1 MRPVT
6 LACICALVAATGAG
20 AQNPAPTAPQPTASM
35 EFEVASIKRNTSDR
49 PTMTGPP
56 PNPASGQITLTRIP
70 ARFLATRA
78 YPGLTAPVVVEG
90 LPGWAD
96 SEYYD
101 VTVKFRPG
109 ATPAEQAE
117 MWKRLLSERMK
128 LAAHYEMRTRRAY
141 NLVIARADRRL
152 GPDLKPSTLDC
163 PPPEPGVRPEPPPP
177 ELMAALRPGATMTP
191 DIEQRLMSRCRSTFN
206 AGNTSYGGAV
216 PIDTLIMSL
225 GLGGRLDGPVV
236 NKTGLEGLYSFKLTF
251 HRSPTPPGPDDPP
264 SLFTALQDQLGL
276 KLEAT
281 TMESRI
287 LVVDHIERPT
297 EN

>member
-1 MRPVT
+1 MRHLI
-6 LACICALVAATGAG
+6 LACACAAVAATGAD
-20 AQNPAPTAPQPTASM
+20 AQSPAQTPQIAASA

-49 PTMTGPP
+49 PTMMGGPP
-56 PNPASGQITLTRIP
+56 PSPARGQIALTWIP

-78 YPGLTAPVVVEG
+78 YPDLTAPIVVDG
-90 LPGWAD
+90 LPPWAD
-96 SEYYD
+96 SEHYD

-109 ATPAEQAE
+109 ATLAEQAV

-128 LAAHYEMRTRRAY
+128 LAAHYETRTRRAY
-141 NLVIARADRRL
+141 NLVVARADRRL

-163 PPPEPGVRPEPPPP
+163 PPPEPGVRPELPPP
-177 ELMAALRPGATMTP
+177 ELMAAIRPGATITP
-191 DIEQRLMSRCRSTFN
+191 DIEQRLMSRCRSTFT
-206 AGNTSYGGAV
+206 AGNTSYGGAL
-216 PIDTLIMSL
+216 PIDGLIMSL

-251 HRSPTPPGPDDPP
+251 HRSLNPPGPDDPP

-276 KLEAT
+276 KLEP
-281 TMESRI
+281 TMTEGRI